1 MKKKCFQIVQC
12 LLTMKN
18 KKIKRN
24 QRRNIKNQRKIR
36 NIVAKNIKNHRKKS
50 EKNEEEEKNNNQ
62 FRINPLI
69 YQNGD
74 FTDYTYEEEDVYLD
88 YSVEEKKKRDFEYL
102 QESQSVLTEDDII
115 AEEKANIVDEKYIS
129 SDWMNSDSFVDETA
143 LLSDTNLEISSDDN
157 EYDENIAMVQEH
169 FINQPLNKEENTN
182 EEEEI
187 SPNQRKR
194 GLKE

>member
-1 MKKKCFQIVQC
+1 M
-12 LLTMKN
+12 
-18 KKIKRN
+18 
-24 QRRNIKNQRKIR
+24 RK
-36 NIVAKNIKNHRKKS
+36 
-50 EKNEEEEKNNNQ
+50 
-62 FRINPLI
+62 
-69 YQNGD
+69 
-74 FTDYTYEEEDVYLD
+74 
-88 YSVEEKKKRDFEYL
+88 SVEEKKKKDFEYL